1 MLSVE
6 AWDDSETFI
15 IWDTTYQLTCD
26 SSYIVYR
33 SNTIFISQP
42 FSPFNKQEHLLYPR
56 IDLCVL
62 LQLKQAASTLD
73 LSYDSSKFV
82 SDLENFC

>member
-6 AWDDSETFI
+6 AWDDSEMFI
-15 IWDTTYQLTCD
+15 IWDTTYQLIRD

-42 FSPFNKQEHLLYPR
+42 FSRFNKQQHLLYLK
-56 IDLCVL
+56 IELCVL
-62 LQLKQAASTLD
+62 LQLKQAT
-73 LSYDSSKFV
+73 
-82 SDLENFC
+82 NIIR